1 MNLLRGVLDST
12 SGFTF
17 TDNRVDIALTLPD
30 SLELPVP
37 ALLHNRTWSVSPP
50 QSPLAKSAIA
60 FFHMPLPDTFFSQPT
75 EPTELRT
82 TIQSGRPPTH

>member
-17 TDNRVDIALTLPD
+17 TDNRVDIALTLPS

-50 QSPLAKSAIA
+50 QSPLAKSVIPS
-60 FFHMPLPDTFFSQPT
+60 FFPHASP
-75 EPTELRT
+75 
-82 TIQSGRPPTH
+82 